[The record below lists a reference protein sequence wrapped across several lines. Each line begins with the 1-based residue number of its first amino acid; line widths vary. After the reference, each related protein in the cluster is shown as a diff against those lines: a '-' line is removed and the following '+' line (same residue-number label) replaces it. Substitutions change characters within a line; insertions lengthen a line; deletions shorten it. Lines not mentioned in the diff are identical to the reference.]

1 MLKTII
7 YARYS
12 SDKQNEQSIEGQ
24 IHECE
29 QFAKTHD
36 MVIIKHYI
44 DRALSGKTDD
54 RPSFLQ
60 MIKDSSSGLFDAV
73 LVYKTDRFARNRY
86 DSAVYKAK
94 LKKNG
99 IKIFY
104 AKENIPDGPEGI
116 ILECCPHS
124 TATCPGQSPWHG
136 SGQPPVPDFPGEAP
150 EPGCPC
156 GHSPH
161 KSPRTGPG
169 CRRPPEAP
177 QSSGRSD
184 SGCCQYRREG
194 RLPPCKPA
202 R

>member
-1 MLKTII
+1 MLKTVI

-99 IKIFY
+99 IK
-104 AKENIPDGPEGI
+104 
-116 ILECCPHS
+116 
-124 TATCPGQSPWHG
+124 
-136 SGQPPVPDFPGEAP
+136 DFL
-150 EPGCPC
+150 C
-156 GHSPH
+156 
-161 KSPRTGPG
+161 
-169 CRRPPEAP
+169 
-177 QSSGRSD
+177 
-184 SGCCQYRREG
+184 
-194 RLPPCKPA
+194 
-202 R
+202 

>member
-1 MLKTII
+1 MLKTVI

-36 MVIIKHYI
+36 MVIIKHYV

-99 IKIFY
+99 INMTVY
-104 AKENIPDGPEGI
+104 
-116 ILECCPHS
+116 
-124 TATCPGQSPWHG
+124 
-136 SGQPPVPDFPGEAP
+136 
-150 EPGCPC
+150 
-156 GHSPH
+156 
-161 KSPRTGPG
+161 
-169 CRRPPEAP
+169 
-177 QSSGRSD
+177 SD
-184 SGCCQYRREG
+184 SAVAQKWVRDKRCNTKVVATPRNAGLLELVRRAETWLASNTYKNPILKWQTERWGEIPADFG
-194 RLPPCKPA
+194 RK
-202 R
+202 